1 MANIAD
7 LKPFDMLTEV
17 MANCKKEDA
26 LVVDVGRNEHGLE
39 VKSQQHLLDLVDNLL
54 SRPDNLK
61 KFRSLYILGAWR
73 LTPSKENWGGFGEYP
88 KYHEGE
94 PHVFTKQEE
103 EWHLAG
109 KNIARLAAAM
119 PNIEELI
126 WLASLAFTA
135 HVWEGLNTSMTKIII
150 DLGYPVRLIVNGF
163 SAHESFITSDELKP
177 LVQQTKLKELR
188 LFHMKDDS
196 YSYQPV
202 IWETVYRN
210 SNENGMRLLDI
221 NMADPPIVRSEH
233 WHKAEDV
240 AGLTVAHC
248 KTGDKDYKHVTTLH
262 HQPPTHSSH

>member
-94 PHVFTKQEE
+94 V
-103 EWHLAG
+103 
-109 KNIARLAAAM
+109 
-119 PNIEELI
+119 
-126 WLASLAFTA
+126 S
-135 HVWEGLNTSMTKIII
+135 
-150 DLGYPVRLIVNGF
+150 
-163 SAHESFITSDELKP
+163 TSDKR
-177 LVQQTKLKELR
+177 KET
-188 LFHMKDDS
+188 
-196 YSYQPV
+196 Q
-202 IWETVYRN
+202 
-210 SNENGMRLLDI
+210 G
-221 NMADPPIVRSEH
+221 
-233 WHKAEDV
+233 
-240 AGLTVAHC
+240 
-248 KTGDKDYKHVTTLH
+248 
-262 HQPPTHSSH
+262 

>member
-1 MANIAD
+1 
-7 LKPFDMLTEV
+7 
-17 MANCKKEDA
+17 
-26 LVVDVGRNEHGLE
+26 
-39 VKSQQHLLDLVDNLL
+39 
-54 SRPDNLK
+54 
-61 KFRSLYILGAWR
+61 
-73 LTPSKENWGGFGEYP
+73 
-88 KYHEGE
+88 
-94 PHVFTKQEE
+94 
-103 EWHLAG
+103 
-109 KNIARLAAAM
+109 
-119 PNIEELI
+119 
-126 WLASLAFTA
+126 
-135 HVWEGLNTSMTKIII
+135 MTKIII